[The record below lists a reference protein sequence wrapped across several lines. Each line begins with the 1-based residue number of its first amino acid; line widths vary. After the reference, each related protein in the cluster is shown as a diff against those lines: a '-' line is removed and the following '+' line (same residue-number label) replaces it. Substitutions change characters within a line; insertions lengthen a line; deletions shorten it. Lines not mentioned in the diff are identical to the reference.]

1 MDSNVITKSIE
12 MNTAQ
17 QLQIVQSCRDTIAA
31 LDEMSPIEQ
40 AQNRLIELDERCN
53 APGLWNDPRA
63 AAAIMKERKQVAE
76 YVEFMVQSRD
86 YAEMYVEL
94 VNGGSELEGNDIV
107 HLLNMHAQ
115 LNMLAFTQMM
125 KDPVDQTPAI
135 LSISAGAGG
144 LEAAN
149 WVTMLL
155 RMYMRFADSQGFKI
169 ELLDE
174 KPSEEHSS
182 ICTDS
187 VSIRVE
193 GPFAF
198 GYFKSES
205 GVHRLIRNSPFNA
218 ADARQTSFAAV
229 QVSPDIEDTID
240 IKVEDKDLEIT
251 TMRGSGPGGQNVN
264 KVESAVRLKHIP
276 TGIVVNSRSERSQLD
291 NRRFA
296 MKMLKAK
303 LYDLEIQKKKAEKDK
318 HVASISDVA
327 FGSQI
332 RTYTLMPYKLVKD
345 ERTGFK
351 TSDADGVLDGDIRG
365 FMLAYLQEAAK
376 TA

>member
-1 MDSNVITKSIE
+1 MDTNVITKSIE

-17 QLQIVQSCRDTIAA
+17 QLQIVQSCKDTIAA

-40 AQNRLIELDERCN
+40 AQKRLIELDERCN
-53 APGLWNDPRA
+53 APGLWSDPRT
-63 AAAIMKERKQVAE
+63 AAAIMKERKQLAD
-76 YVEFMVQSRD
+76 YVDFMVQSRD
-86 YAEMYVEL
+86 YTEMYAEL
-94 VNGGSELEGNDIV
+94 VNGGSSLEDNDV
-107 HLLNMHAQ
+107 AHLLNMHVQ
-115 LNMLAFTQMM
+115 LATLAFTEMM
-125 KDPVDQTPAI
+125 KDPVDYTPAI
-135 LSISAGAGG
+135 LTINAGAGG

-155 RMYMRFADSQGFKI
+155 RMYMRFADGQGFKI

-187 VSIRVE
+187 VSIRVD
-193 GPFAF
+193 GPYAF

-229 QVSPDIEDTID
+229 YVTPDIEDTID
-240 IKVEDKDLEIT
+240 IRVEEKDIEIT

-264 KVESAVRLKHIP
+264 KVESAVRLKHLP
-276 TGIVVNSRSERSQLD
+276 TGIVINSRSERSQLD

-303 LYDLEIQKKKAEKDK
+303 LYEMEQQKKKAEKDK
-318 HVASISDVA
+318 HISSISDVS

-345 ERTGFK
+345 HRTDFE
-351 TSDADGVLDGDIRG
+351 TNDADGVLDGDIRG
-365 FMLAYLQEAAK
+365 FMLAYLQETAK

>member
-1 MDSNVITKSIE
+1 MNVT
-12 MNTAQ
+12 Q
-17 QLQIVQSCRDTIAA
+17 QIQVVQSCQDAMAA
-31 LDEMSPIEQ
+31 LEEMSPVDP
-40 AQNRLIELDERCN
+40 RLKRVAELDERCN
-53 APGLWNDPRA
+53 VPGFWDDPKVA
-63 AAAIMKERKQVAE
+63 AAMMKERQQLSV
-76 YVEFMVQSRD
+76 YVEFMIQSRD
-86 YAEMYVEL
+86 YLTMFAEL
-94 VNGGSELEGNDIV
+94 VHSGSELSDKDMLD
-107 HLLNMHAQ
+107 LLNIHAQ
-115 LNMLAFTQMM
+115 LHMLAFTEMM
-125 KDPVDQTPAI
+125 RDPVDNTAAI
-135 LSISAGAGG
+135 ISINAGAGG

-155 RMYMRFADSQGFKI
+155 RMYLRYADSQGFKA
-169 ELLDE
+169 EMLDE

-193 GPFAF
+193 GPYAF

-240 IKVEDKDLEIT
+240 IRVEDKDIEIT

-264 KVESAVRLKHIP
+264 KVESAVRMKHIP

-303 LYDLEIQKKKAEKDK
+303 LYELEMQKKKAEKDK
-318 HVASISDVA
+318 HIASISDVA

-351 TSDADGVLDGDIRG
+351 TSDADGVLDGDIKG
-365 FMLAYLQEAAK
+365 FMLAYLQETAK

>member
-187 VSIRVE
+187 VSIPVE

>member
-1 MDSNVITKSIE
+1 
-12 MNTAQ
+12 MNTVH
-17 QLQIVQSCRDTIAA
+17 LQVVQSCQDTIRA
-31 LDEMSPIEQ
+31 LEQMSPLEE
-40 AQNRLIELDERCN
+40 ARKKLIELDERIN
-53 APGLWNDPRA
+53 APGLWNDPKA
-63 AAAIMKERKQVAE
+63 AAVLMKDRKRVDDFVNFMTQAVD
-76 YVEFMVQSRD
+76 YVEMFS
-86 YAEMYVEL
+86 EL
-94 VNGGSELEGNDIV
+94 LNGGSELSDTDFAYV
-107 HLLNMHAQ
+107 LNLHAQ
-115 LNMLAFTQMM
+115 LHMMAFTEMM

-135 LSISAGAGG
+135 ISISAGAGG

-155 RMYMRFADSQGFKI
+155 RMYMRYADGEGYKI
-169 ELLDE
+169 EMLDE

-198 GYFKSES
+198 GFFKSES

-218 ADARQTSFAAV
+218 GDARQTSFAAV
-229 QVSPDIEDTID
+229 QVTPDIEDTID
-240 IKVEDKDLEIT
+240 IRIEEKDIEIT

-264 KVESAVRLKHIP
+264 KVESAVRLKHLP
-276 TGIVVNSRSERSQLD
+276 TGIVINSRSERSQLD

-303 LYDLEIQKKKAEKDK
+303 LYEMEMQKKKAEQDK
-318 HVASISDVA
+318 RVSTISDVS

-345 ERTGFK
+345 HRTDYE
-351 TSDADGVLDGDIRG
+351 TNDADGVLDGDLKG
-365 FMLAYLQEAAK
+365 FMLAYLQQEAAK